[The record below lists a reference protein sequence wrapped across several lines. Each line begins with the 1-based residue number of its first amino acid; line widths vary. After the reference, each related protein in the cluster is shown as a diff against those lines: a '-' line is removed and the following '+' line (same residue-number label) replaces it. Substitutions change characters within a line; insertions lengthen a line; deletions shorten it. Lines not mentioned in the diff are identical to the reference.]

1 MSILIRPPS
10 LVRKDTTVFSKMQK
24 KATSFNDMI
33 NLKKND
39 WDSSISFLLDAL
51 NKKTTGSII
60 MPNNGNFINKCLHN
74 HIKINPDNTVTN
86 NLVPEQLKIFTM
98 GGVSYSAYGK
108 FFEELAHV
116 PMESVAPRT
125 HDWDIVICVDDF
137 NDEILEYF
145 KNISIS
151 FANNIYTNFSP
162 SSYFSS
168 FLDIDTTVGS
178 YNREARETTYYVH
191 PSKKIELTYIKT
203 KKYLN
208 FRLNLALGIDGV
220 YEKNHIVEIV
230 LWNKLS
236 KLSNSINTINV
247 LELKTGTKYFVPELN
262 NLINYSLIAIIN
274 RSSDSYKFAKCRQDY
289 SRIKYICD
297 TYSIMPAA
305 LKEKLGNLTDVC
317 LLLEQFADKLRQCS
331 TTLTDDEYDIIKK
344 RLVDNPEYIAHIEEN
359 KKELRGIVQKF
370 FTESAYEEDIED
382 TIDEVEDKKE
392 DETIDEKED
401 EIDDVPMNYYTKY
414 IKYKNKYLNLKNAFL
429 TP

>member
-1 MSILIRPPS
+1 MSIPIRPP

-39 WDSSISFLLDAL
+39 WDTTISFLLDAL
-51 NKKTTGSII
+51 NKKATGSII
-60 MPNNGNFINKCLHN
+60 MPDNGNFINKCLHN

-86 NLVPEQLKIFTM
+86 NLIPEQLKIFTM
-98 GGVSYSAYGK
+98 GGASYSAYGK
-108 FFEELAHV
+108 FFEELGHI
-116 PMESVAPRT
+116 PMESASPRT

-151 FANNIYTNFSP
+151 IANNIYTNFSQ

-168 FLDIDTTVGS
+168 FLDIDTPVGS
-178 YNREARETTYYVH
+178 YNKETREVTYYVH
-191 PSKKIELTYIKT
+191 PSKKIELVYIKT

-208 FRLNLALGIDGV
+208 FRLDLALNIDGV
-220 YEKNHIVEIV
+220 YEKNHIIEIV

-236 KLSNSINTINV
+236 NLSNSINTINV
-247 LELKTGTKYFVPELN
+247 LELKNGIKYFVPELN

-297 TYSIMPAA
+297 TYSIMPSG
-305 LKEKLGNLTDVC
+305 LKEKIGNLTDICV
-317 LLLEQFADKLRQCS
+317 LLEKFADKLRHCS
-331 TTLTDDEYDIIKK
+331 TILTDDEYDIIKK
-344 RLVDNPEYIAHIEEN
+344 RLVDNPEYIAYIEEN
-359 KKELRGIVQKF
+359 KKELRELVEKF
-370 FTESAYEEDIED
+370 FSESAYEEDIED
-382 TIDEVEDKKE
+382 VINEVSYDQDDE
-392 DETIDEKED
+392 
-401 EIDDVPMNYYTKY
+401 PMDYYKKY
-414 IKYKNKYLNLKNAFL
+414 IKYKNKYLNLKNASS
-429 TP
+429 TT